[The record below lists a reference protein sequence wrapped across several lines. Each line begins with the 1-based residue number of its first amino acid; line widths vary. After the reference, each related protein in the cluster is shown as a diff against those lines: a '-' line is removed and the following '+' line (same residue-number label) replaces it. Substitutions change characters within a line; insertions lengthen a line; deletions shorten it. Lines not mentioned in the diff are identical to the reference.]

1 MAPVAGHAV
10 ALEEVNDA
18 VFAQKVLGDGLAIQ
32 PTEGKV
38 CAPVDGE
45 ITSLPDSKHAVGIR
59 GDNGMELLIHVGI
72 DTVNL
77 QGRCYEAHVKAGD
90 RVHRGDLLISFDREA
105 IEAAGYE
112 TVTPVLLTNS
122 DEYKRCTA
130 VTGRDVAVGD
140 TVLTVE

>member
-1 MAPVAGHAV
+1 MLWA
-10 ALEEVNDA
+10 
-18 VFAQKVLGDGLAIQ
+18 FAA
-32 PTEGKV
+32 T
-38 CAPVDGE
+38 
-45 ITSLPDSKHAVGIR
+45 
-59 GDNGMELLIHVGI
+59 NGMELLIHVGI

-122 DEYKRCTA
+122 DEYKRCTV